1 MDARSLRAA
10 SLHQLQYLRKSG
22 TGSLQDKLATA
33 QAADARSASILSK
46 LEGLKQGVAQSRAAA
61 RERDDRLVW
70 RSEWDSLCAS
80 SSALERELEEWCAQR
95 ASWGLPEGGVGE
107 GSESEE
113 GGGEEGGAGTALD
126 AAPTLGALAQCC
138 SALGAETQAW
148 ASGAGAAVRHA
159 RLSLVAARRLGQGA
173 PGRAQLLRSRVEPA
187 LEAAREACAEP
198 PHWGRQQGSS
208 LAAQLAALEA
218 EHQGLLRQGSS
229 KEQEVQRSSEQEGGE
244 EEEEEEEGEE
254 QEQEQEQEA
263 AEPAALAGAPA
274 TLDSFSA
281 AALSLALEVGA
292 AHDTETRQC
301 IAAELRELHSRYR
314 ASRRAE
320 LRAWAA
326 QCSAWGIEDAQDPL
340 GGWSHSAHCAYLQLV
355 AEPLKAADAALSA
368 AATGSSML
376 AAGGGGG
383 SATPT
388 TTPTPPPPPPPHPPT
403 PPITTSTTSSAAT
416 SGIAIRALVA
426 KSAGALE
433 GAMVAGLRAQLQR
446 LAPHSPCTTT
456 GAPSSSA
463 GVTPLLHTSLTF
475 LLALLHHCAA
485 TLAPTLSATTAAAA
499 AAAAA
504 PPTPTMAQALAHHAW
519 ATAGQPHRRRLA
531 VLRAGYARAAAA
543 AGRAGRE
550 RLAAGLAAAAAAA
563 AAAEDR
569 GAAAAAAAGSR
580 ARLESARARAAL
592 AAALAAVVQEEEAA
606 AAAEAEGAAARARR
620 AAAARAKGLLA
631 RYAAAQAEAERVVA
645 AARGAAEAAQRVD
658 ERERLAEGR
667 ERVAGRERE
676 RAALAA
682 QAAAQAAA
690 QVAAAEAAREAALA
704 RVLAALPNRAALQ
717 AIAEQRDPERAM
729 GHTAT
734 SASAATLSRALAAY
748 LASLGG
754 QGGGGDALVAAVPWG
769 SVGTGSGKGEGTP
782 QAAALAALARE
793 RVAEAGVFGARRGFS
808 DKQVTGH
815 TAFRLVSA
823 LRAKGL
829 GGTKAVGAAFAG
841 LGAPS
846 GRGALQALKGNAR
859 SEG

>member
-46 LEGLKQGVAQSRAAA
+46 LEGLKQGVAHSRAAA

-113 GGGEEGGAGTALD
+113 GGAGTALD

-159 RLSLVAARRLGQGA
+159 RLSLVAAKRLGQGA

-208 LAAQLAALEA
+208 LAAQLATLEA

-244 EEEEEEEGEE
+244 EEEEEEEERG
-254 QEQEQEQEA
+254 EQEQEQEA
-263 AEPAALAGAPA
+263 SEPAALAGAPA
-274 TLDSFSA
+274 ALDSFSA

-340 GGWSHSAHCAYLQLV
+340 GGWSHSVHCAYLQLV

-383 SATPT
+383 SAIAT
-388 TTPTPPPPPPPHPPT
+388 TTTT
-403 PPITTSTTSSAAT
+403 TTTTITTSTTSSAAT

-519 ATAGQPHRRRLA
+519 ATARQPHRRRLA

-682 QAAAQAAA
+682 QAAEQAAA

-704 RVLAALPNRAALQ
+704 RVLASLPNRAALQ

-793 RVAEAGVFGARRGFS
+793 RVAEAGVFGARRGFT

-823 LRAKGL
+823 LRAEGL